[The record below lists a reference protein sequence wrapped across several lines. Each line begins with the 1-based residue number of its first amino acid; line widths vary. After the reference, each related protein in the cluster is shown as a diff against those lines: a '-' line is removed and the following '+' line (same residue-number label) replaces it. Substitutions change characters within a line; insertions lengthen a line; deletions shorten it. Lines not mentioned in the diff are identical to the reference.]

1 MAVCHCFEAAFLVFL
16 FISHSPQYC
25 CLHMFLLPSLVPDCF
40 LPVLG
45 HERDIFRWRTLFFL
59 LDVFISNV
67 VDKTII
73 TVFFKRFKY
82 VHNIPWCSN
91 QVVPKDFFIQFC
103 VTSAQENLRGVI
115 DLIIHNTINHGHDH
129 LIPRPNEMKPFWLT
143 VHFSILIYYIILL
156 VDALWG
162 PPCIKG

>member
-1 MAVCHCFEAAFLVFL
+1 MFWSLATVPFTFNNIQLLPKDPFLFARRGLNILKNPFGLEFNSSDFMLRNFLMAVCHCFEAAFLVFL

-91 QVVPKDFFIQFC
+91 
-103 VTSAQENLRGVI
+103 
-115 DLIIHNTINHGHDH
+115 
-129 LIPRPNEMKPFWLT
+129 
-143 VHFSILIYYIILL
+143 
-156 VDALWG
+156 
-162 PPCIKG
+162 